1 MAISGYI
8 NKVSSTQTSIT
19 FTWYITTDASGF
31 AEVYVNGAG
40 QNFYE
45 GYGVGNVITGTGTA
59 SGLSPGTSY
68 MFNTGGIDSNNDT
81 GLITQYYS
89 TDAAPLNPPSWT
101 DNTLGGFQ
109 ATIAYSDGVSATNSP
124 TYSVSSGSLPSGIS
138 LNTGN
143 GAVTGTPTTAG
154 SYSFTLRASNS
165 DGVIDQSFSGSV
177 AAAPTFPPAWSDNT
191 LAAFIVGLTYSDQVV
206 ATNMTSYSGAY
217 SVSSGALPAGI
228 SLNTSTGAVTGTPT
242 SPASYSFV
250 LTATNTFGS
259 ISQSFTGAAG
269 GGLAVF
275 DGTSWYRGPV
285 KVYDGTTWKLA
296 TVKLYNGSSWGASN

>member
-19 FTWYITTDASGF
+19 FTWFANTNSSGF
-31 AEVYVNGAG
+31 IEITVVGAG
-40 QNFYE
+40 Q
-45 GYGVGNVITGTGTA
+45 GVFDGTNTGKPLSGTDTV

-68 MFNTGGIDSNNDT
+68 LFNFGGIDFFNQT
-81 GLITQYYS
+81 GGVSVYFS

-101 DNTLGGFQ
+101 DNTLGPFQ
-109 ATIAYSDGVSATNSP
+109 ATIAYSDSVSATNSP
-124 TYSVSSGSLPSGIS
+124 TYSIISGALPTGIS
-138 LNTGN
+138 RSG
-143 GAVTGTPTTAG
+143 GALSGTPTVG
-154 SYSFTLRASNS
+154 GQSYSFTLQAANT
-165 DGVIDQSFSGSV
+165 DGSVTASFSGTV

-191 LAAFIVGLTYSDQVV
+191 LATFVVGQAYSDQVV
-206 ATNMTSYSGAY
+206 ATNMSSYSGAY

-228 SLNTSTGAVTGTPT
+228 SLNTGTGAVTGTPT
-242 SPASYSFV
+242 SPTSYSFAI
-250 LTATNTFGS
+250 TATNTFGS
-259 ISQSFTGAAG
+259 ISQSFSGAAA

-296 TVKLYNGSSWGASN
+296 TVKLYNGSSWGESN

>member
-8 NKVSSTQTSIT
+8 NKVSSTTTSIT
-19 FTWYITTDASGF
+19 FTWYITTDSSGF
-31 AEVYVNGAG
+31 SEVYVNGAG

-68 MFNTGGIDSNNDT
+68 MFNTGGIDANNDT
-81 GLITQYYS
+81 GGVTQYYS

-109 ATIAYSDGVSATNSP
+109 ATIAYSDGVSATNDP
-124 TYSVSSGSLPSGIS
+124 TYSIISGALPTGIS
-138 LNTGN
+138 RSG
-143 GAVTGTPTTAG
+143 GALSGTPTVG
-154 SYSFTLRASNS
+154 GQSYSFTFQAANS
-165 DGVIDQSFSGSV
+165 DGSVTASFSGTV

-191 LAAFIVGLTYSDQVV
+191 LATFVVGQSYSDGVT
-206 ATNMTSYSGAY
+206 ATNMSSYSGAY

-242 SPASYSFV
+242 SPVSYSFTI
-250 LTATNTFGS
+250 TATNTFGS
-259 ISQSFTGAAG
+259 INQSFSGAPT

-285 KVYDGTTWKLA
+285 KVYDGTTWKLG
-296 TVKLYNGSSWGASN
+296 TVRIFNGSSWVASN